1 MGVPYPSKSSA
12 AGVHGRE
19 RAGHHPAQVTRR
31 LTAVLALTAGFTVVE
46 AVGGW
51 LSGSLALLADAG
63 HMFTDVGA
71 ITLALAGA
79 RIAARPA
86 DASKTYGYLRWEILA
101 ALLNG
106 TLLLALAGWIVL
118 EAIGRLGQTRELDLT
133 IFGAVAVAG
142 LLVNLVSLRL
152 LHAPHQPSSHPAARP
167 SSDPAPQPSL
177 NTRAAYLHVLS
188 DLLGSAGAIAAAA
201 VVWLTGWTLADPLVS
216 LGIAVLIVIG
226 ALRLLRES
234 VNILLEAAPAHI
246 QVPELERRLRAVP
259 GVTAVHDLH
268 LWTVTS
274 GVVAMSGHAVVPE
287 LASHPGALESLRA
300 AARGLGI
307 DHVTIQLETEA
318 GCEGEDCGG
327 GGERLDG

>member
-1 MGVPYPSKSSA
+1 M
-12 AGVHGRE
+12 
-19 RAGHHPAQVTRR
+19 
-31 LTAVLALTAGFTVVE
+31 VLALTAAFTVVE

-86 DASKTYGYLRWEILA
+86 DARKTYGYLRWEILA
-101 ALLNG
+101 ALVNG
-106 TLLLALAGWIVL
+106 TLLLGLSAWIVL
-118 EAIGRLGQTRELDLT
+118 EAIGRLGQPRALDLT
-133 IFGAVAVAG
+133 LFGAVAVAG

-152 LHAPHQPSSHPAARP
+152 LHARHQPSSHPAT
-167 SSDPAPQPSL
+167 QPSL

-188 DLLGSAGAIAAAA
+188 DLLGSAGAIAAAG

-307 DHVTIQLETEA
+307 DHVTIQLETLE
-318 GCEGEDCGG
+318 GCEGENCG
-327 GGERLDG
+327 GGER

>member
-1 MGVPYPSKSSA
+1 M
-12 AGVHGRE
+12 
-19 RAGHHPAQVTRR
+19 
-31 LTAVLALTAGFTVVE
+31 LALTAAFTVVE

-86 DASKTYGYLRWEILA
+86 DARKTYGYLRCEILA
-101 ALLNG
+101 ALVNG
-106 TLLLALAGWIVL
+106 TLLLGLSGWIVL
-118 EAIGRLGQTRELDLT
+118 EALGRLGQPRQLDLT
-133 IFGAVAVAG
+133 IFGGVAVAG
-142 LLVNLVSLRL
+142 LLVNLLSLRL
-152 LHAPHQPSSHPAARP
+152 LHVHEPEPADAPTRRRAVA
-167 SSDPAPQPSL
+167 PSL

-188 DLLGSAGAIAAAA
+188 DLLGSAGAIAAAT

-287 LASHPGALESLRA
+287 LRAHPGALESLRA

-327 GGERLDG
+327 GDRMGSSER

>member
-1 MGVPYPSKSSA
+1 
-12 AGVHGRE
+12 
-19 RAGHHPAQVTRR
+19 
-31 LTAVLALTAGFTVVE
+31 VLALTAAFTVVE

-63 HMFTDVGA
+63 HMLTDVGA

-86 DASKTYGYLRWEILA
+86 DARKTYGYLRWEILA
-101 ALLNG
+101 ALVNG
-106 TLLLALAGWIVL
+106 TLLLGLSGWIVI
-118 EAIGRLGQTRELDLT
+118 EALGRLGQPRQLDLP
-133 IFGAVAVAG
+133 IFGSVAVAG

-152 LHAPHQPSSHPAARP
+152 LHDHQPPVQPAGPP
-167 SSDPAPQPSL
+167 SSRRAVVPSL

-188 DLLGSAGAIAAAA
+188 DLLGSAGAIAAAT

-287 LASHPGALESLRA
+287 LGAHPGALESLRT

-327 GGERLDG
+327 GER

>member
-1 MGVPYPSKSSA
+1 M
-12 AGVHGRE
+12 
-19 RAGHHPAQVTRR
+19 
-31 LTAVLALTAGFTVVE
+31 LALTAGFTVVE

-86 DASKTYGYLRWEILA
+86 DARKTYGYLRWEILA
-101 ALLNG
+101 ALVNG
-106 TLLLALAGWIVL
+106 TLLLGLAGWIVL
-118 EAIGRLGQTRELDLT
+118 EALGRLGQPRELDLT
-133 IFGAVAVAG
+133 MFGAVAVAG

-152 LHAPHQPSSHPAARP
+152 LHAHAEPPSRRAVE
-167 SSDPAPQPSL
+167 PSL

-287 LASHPGALESLRA
+287 LASHPGALDSLRA

-307 DHVTIQLETEA
+307 DHVTIQLETLE

-327 GGERLDG
+327 GKR

>member
-1 MGVPYPSKSSA
+1 M
-12 AGVHGRE
+12 
-19 RAGHHPAQVTRR
+19 
-31 LTAVLALTAGFTVVE
+31 VE

-71 ITLALAGA
+71 ITLALASA
-79 RIAARPA
+79 RIATRPA

-106 TLLLALAGWIVL
+106 TLLLGLAGWIVI
-118 EAIGRLGQTRELDLT
+118 EALGRLGTPRTLDLSL
-133 IFGAVAVAG
+133 FGVVAVLG

-152 LHAPHQPSSHPAARP
+152 LHEHQHGPSRP
-167 SSDPAPQPSL
+167 SSASSASSASRPSSL

-188 DLLGSAGAIAAAA
+188 DLLGSVGAIAAA
-201 VVWLTGWTLADPLVS
+201 VVIWLTGWTLADPLVS
-216 LGIAVLIVIG
+216 LGIAVLIVVG

-234 VNILLEAAPAHI
+234 VNVLLEAAPAHI

-259 GVTAVHDLH
+259 GVVAVHDLH

-287 LASHPGALESLRA
+287 LASHPGALDRLRA

-307 DHVTIQLETEA
+307 DHVTIQLETVE

-327 GGERLDG
+327 GKR

>member
-1 MGVPYPSKSSA
+1 M
-12 AGVHGRE
+12 
-19 RAGHHPAQVTRR
+19 
-31 LTAVLALTAGFTVVE
+31 LALTAGFTVVE

-101 ALLNG
+101 ALVNG
-106 TLLLALAGWIVL
+106 TLLLGLSGWIVL
-118 EAIGRLGQTRELDLT
+118 EALGRLGQTRELDLT

-152 LHAPHQPSSHPAARP
+152 LHAHSHPAVVP
-167 SSDPAPQPSL
+167 SSRRTVEPADLPSSRPAVSL

-246 QVPELERRLRAVP
+246 EVRELDRRLRAVP

-327 GGERLDG
+327 GER